1 MFTTSSPPTN
11 RLLKLLRNSPPG
23 IPLTSSALNAVGI
36 GADSVYHYVK
46 GGYLKRLGHGVVA
59 LPSDEITPWG
69 AVKALQNDF
78 PQLHVAARSAL
89 SLYGIVHNL
98 YVSDEIILFGPNRM
112 VLPKWAQTFK
122 IRYRCDNL
130 FDFSDD
136 EGLQLNDKTLKACP
150 LSPFR
155 LTTSVPERAVI
166 EMLYEAGT
174 LQDYEEAENLFNS
187 LINPRKRLFG
197 QLLSRCRS
205 KKAIRLFFKFAKRTT
220 LLGFDPMELKT
231 SFPIDSG
238 TPFCWSIKANNRR
251 VVLCP

>member
-1 MFTTSSPPTN
+1 M
-11 RLLKLLRNSPPG
+11 
-23 IPLTSSALNAVGI
+23 
-36 GADSVYHYVK
+36 
-46 GGYLKRLGHGVVA
+46 
-59 LPSDEITPWG
+59 
-69 AVKALQNDF
+69 
-78 PQLHVAARSAL
+78 AARSAL

-98 YVSDEIILFGPNRM
+98 YVSDEIILFGPGRM
-112 VLPKWAQTFK
+112 TLPKWTQAFK

-130 FDFSDD
+130 FNFSDS
-136 EGLQLNDKTLKACP
+136 EGQQLNNKTLKICP
-150 LSPFR
+150 ASSFH
-155 LTTSVPERAVI
+155 LTASVPERAVI

-220 LLGFDPMELKT
+220 LLGFDPMELKAA
-231 SFPIDSG
+231 FPIDSG
-238 TPFCWSIKANNRR
+238 APFCWSIKANNRR